1 MENILQAIPS
11 TQPFLH
17 RIMYDQENN
26 ESPASSDESSQP
38 GTPLDSAGPAPI
50 AKRPADAIMLQ
61 CPYCRKEFERS
72 TTKSMPFCS
81 SRCKQI
87 DLGLW
92 LNEVHGMPY
101 DIDPGVS

>member
-1 MENILQAIPS
+1 
-11 TQPFLH
+11 
-17 RIMYDQENN
+17 MYDQENDDP
-26 ESPASSDESSQP
+26 PASDGGSYQAPPEA
-38 GTPLDSAGPAPI
+38 GSAEPPSAPQSAAVI
-50 AKRPADAIMLQ
+50 IH
-61 CPYCRKEFERS
+61 CPYCRKEFDRA

-101 DIDPGVS
+101 DIDPGIS

>member
-1 MENILQAIPS
+1 
-11 TQPFLH
+11 
-17 RIMYDQENN
+17 MYDQENN
-26 ESPASSDESSQP
+26 EPPASSGDSGQPSTSSGSALPAKLP
-38 GTPLDSAGPAPI
+38 G
-50 AKRPADAIMLQ
+50 DAVMLQ

>member
-1 MENILQAIPS
+1 MFSKINLENLV
-11 TQPFLH
+11 FLCS
-17 RIMYDQENN
+17 IMYDHENN
-26 ESPASSDESSQP
+26 DPASNGEACQSDP
-38 GTPLDSAGPAPI
+38 PVCNSAGPA
-50 AKRPADAIMLQ
+50 KPAAQRKSDAVMLN
-61 CPYCRKEFERS
+61 CPYCRKEFDRE

-101 DIDPGVS
+101 EIDPGVE

>member
-1 MENILQAIPS
+1 
-11 TQPFLH
+11 
-17 RIMYDQENN
+17 MYDQENN
-26 ESPASSDESSQP
+26 EPPTCDGESGQPSTSS
-38 GTPLDSAGPAPI
+38 GSALPAPV
-50 AKRPADAIMLQ
+50 AKPPADAVILQ

-101 DIDPGVS
+101 EIDPGVE